1 MVCFY
6 YKGEGRMKRTDE
18 EVRKRAKEILERN
31 QQSSRNMFENE
42 EEKWDFV
49 KRCEKVYRKS
59 SETFVKEFEN
69 RGYEGNVDERKW
81 YRLYRGLTE
90 K

>member
-1 MVCFY
+1 
-6 YKGEGRMKRTDE
+6 MKRTDE

-31 QQSSRNMFENE
+31 NLSTRNILENE

-59 SETFVKEFEN
+59 SEEFVKEFE
-69 RGYEGNVDERKW
+69 K
-81 YRLYRGLTE
+81 
-90 K
+90 